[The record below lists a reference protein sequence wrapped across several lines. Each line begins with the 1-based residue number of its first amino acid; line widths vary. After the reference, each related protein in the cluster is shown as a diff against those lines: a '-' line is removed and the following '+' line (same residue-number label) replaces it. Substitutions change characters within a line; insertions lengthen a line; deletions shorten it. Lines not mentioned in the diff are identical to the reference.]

1 MIVLW
6 ATRGGSHL
14 FDSVT
19 SKGLEWIL
27 TLAAM
32 LFAFALIQPADTFS
46 ISLTYR
52 TMAWAVSAAG
62 LTENAVGYSIMLAA
76 AVRFAILGY
85 NGLWTSSPIARRWLA
100 LAFVFLWFLV
110 FVGVFQSVGMVST
123 ANVYLALVA
132 GEVVNIIRTSWE
144 TGQIPK
150 LKRGQAVGRRDYSR
164 H

>member
-1 MIVLW
+1 MIILW

-52 TMAWAVSAAG
+52 TMAWAVETIGAS
-62 LTENAVGYSIMLAA
+62 ENSVGYSIMVAA
-76 AVRFAILGY
+76 AIRFCILGY
-85 NGLWTSSPIARRWLA
+85 NGLWTSSPIARRYLA
-100 LAFVFLWFLV
+100 LAFAVLWFLV

-123 ANVYLALVA
+123 ANVYLALLA
-132 GEVVNIIRTSWE
+132 GEIVNIIRTSWE

-150 LKRGQAVGRRDYSR
+150 LKRGKTVVRRDYTR